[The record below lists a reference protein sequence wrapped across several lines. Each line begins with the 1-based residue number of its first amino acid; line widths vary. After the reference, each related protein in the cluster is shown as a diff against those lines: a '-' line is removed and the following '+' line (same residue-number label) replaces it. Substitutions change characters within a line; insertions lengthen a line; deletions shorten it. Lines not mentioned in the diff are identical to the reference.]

1 MIFLTGEAISRSI
14 QVMLNQNYCMSGAVE
29 LPGGI

>member
-14 QVMLNQNYCMSGAVE
+14 QVMLNQNYYMIGAVK